1 MADLRAVPGR
11 HSRRRRRPSRGR
23 GAGGLRLALTAI
35 LLILAEAQL
44 APVRWWQS
52 PRVVRALGLT
62 SIQSDALDR
71 VYQQSVP
78 AGQTASLQV
87 MQLTER
93 IVEALRDRR
102 YDDELLRTT
111 AALVRARDEE
121 CELRRRAL
129 GRAVAALQPGQQR
142 ELSRLLAAREIID

>member
-1 MADLRAVPGR
+1 
-11 HSRRRRRPSRGR
+11 
-23 GAGGLRLALTAI
+23 
-35 LLILAEAQL
+35 LILAEAQL